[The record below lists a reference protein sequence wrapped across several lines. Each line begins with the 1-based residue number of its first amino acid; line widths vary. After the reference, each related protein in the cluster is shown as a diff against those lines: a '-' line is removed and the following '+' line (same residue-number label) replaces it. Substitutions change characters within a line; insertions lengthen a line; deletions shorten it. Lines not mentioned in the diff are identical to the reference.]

1 MSENIWLT
9 RLCAHGYILVDDD
22 GMAVMGLFNIILGSG
37 LVWFGVVKKSEHK
50 SRAEKIHVKMKE
62 LRNFRF
68 YLYLLLLE
76 DILHYIVCERYQPAK
91 QYKQK
96 KETIRTKEEHTSIFH
111 SFHCVCEHI
120 QKKIW
125 FEAKVSASGPRSEP
139 GWSSHRI
146 LLSFNDTEH
155 SE

>member
-22 GMAVMGLFNIILGSG
+22 GMVVMMGLFNIILGSG
-37 LVWFGVVKKSEHK
+37 LLWCGKGNLNRTQEQ

-76 DILHYIVCERYQPAK
+76 DSIYERSAK
-91 QYKQK
+91 KKK

-111 SFHCVCEHI
+111 SLRIVYASII
-120 QKKIW
+120 QKNL
-125 FEAKVSASGPRSEP
+125 V
-139 GWSSHRI
+139 
-146 LLSFNDTEH
+146 
-155 SE
+155 